1 MLALRVLWLK
11 SLDLTVG
18 VFRSHYK
25 TTNWW
30 DFSTSNGLLE
40 SADIRVDKYLLTVDK
55 SGNKMNQQWNPQ
67 TMLTFGIQ

>member
-25 TTNWW
+25 GAVLYNLNLPTGLIFVLALAGSFAPDIDGLS
-30 DFSTSNGLLE
+30 DFYGEL
-40 SADIRVDKYLLTVDK
+40 SAEK
-55 SGNKMNQQWNPQ
+55 W
-67 TMLTFGIQ
+67 